1 MIIKDVMKTDLF
13 VLEEEARLKDAA
25 DMMKLERIR
34 HIPVVDKNFK
44 LVGLVTHRSLL
55 SVLAKRKENFL
66 IKDIMT
72 KDVKAVE
79 PETPLKGAIDVMIVN
94 KFGCLP
100 VVDNTRKLIGIVT
113 EIDLLKTLCEMTP
126 MPEGFYTTTNK

>member
-1 MIIKDVMKTDLF
+1 MRIKDIMKTDLF

-44 LVGLVTHRSLL
+44 LVGLVTHRGLL
-55 SVLAKRKENFL
+55 SVLARRKENFL
-66 IKDIMT
+66 IKDIMI

-79 PETPLKGAIDVMIVN
+79 PETPLKGAIEVMIVN

-100 VVDNTRKLIGIVT
+100 VIDNTRKLIGIVT
-113 EIDLLKTLCEMTP
+113 EIDLLKTLYDITP
-126 MPEGFYTTTNK
+126 MPEDFYTTSNK

>member
-1 MIIKDVMKTDLF
+1 MRIKDIMKTDLF

-25 DMMKLERIR
+25 DIMKLEMIR

-55 SVLAKRKENFL
+55 SVLARRKENFL
-66 IKDIMT
+66 IKDIMI
-72 KDVKAVE
+72 KAVE

-100 VVDNTRKLIGIVT
+100 IIDNTRKLIGIVT
-113 EIDLLKTLCEMTP
+113 EIDLLKILYENIT
-126 MPEGFYTTTNK
+126 MPSDFYVTN